1 MCLHAGVFV
10 TIKSRDRRN
19 PVQRSFFVS
28 VSFAGPRSREQ
39 WGESQVGIP
48 NLGSTHLFRTNHIA
62 TIARKIAR
70 DPMGLPLLSAGASI
84 FYEKARSEG
93 RGAIIDRDGDPSLD
107 VLLHV
112 IVEKHPDLIARDDE
126 IARIFRLIQSQSQ
139 AGTASADAGEDD
151 AKGRALEAGAL
162 HDSRELVFCGFGD
175 MQAHVVYP

>member
-1 MCLHAGVFV
+1 M
-10 TIKSRDRRN
+10 S
-19 PVQRSFFVS
+19 S
-28 VSFAGPRSREQ
+28 SFAGPRSREQ

-84 FYEKARSEG
+84 FYEEASPEG
-93 RGAIIDRDGDPSLD
+93 SGAIIHRDRDPGLD
-107 VLLHV
+107 ILLHV
-112 IVEKHPDLIARDDE
+112 PVEKHSDLVAGDEE

-175 MQAHVVYP
+175 VQAHVVYP